1 MKNPPN
7 VRIGNA
13 EKLLVKTYKESS
25 IVEDTRKQKYILK
38 TLKAVLRETHVL
50 KDQSILTIIFHDI
63 ISFRYHS
70 HKPLSRRRLIT
81 THH

>member
-1 MKNPPN
+1 MKMKNPPS
-7 VRIGNA
+7 VRIDNA

-38 TLKAVLRETHVL
+38 TLKAILKETHVL
-50 KDQSILTIIFHDI
+50 KDQSIFHDI
-63 ISFRYHS
+63 ILFRYHS